1 MKSHRISSAQP
12 DPDDPLAALARQDGA
27 PQGSSTGAFVR
38 GAEKSVVPAL
48 GSFPAIG
55 AGAEVG
61 RFVASRLI
69 GAETGAEVGA
79 EAGTAA
85 EPGLGTAVGGLIGGA
100 LGMFGAGYV
109 LNKAQDWAIKQLPD
123 SVAG

>member
-1 MKSHRISSAQP
+1 MTDRAYEPASDDPLAQLAHSEVAPDSSAQP

-38 GAEKSVVPAL
+38 GAEKSVAPAI

-61 RFVASRLI
+61 
-69 GAETGAEVGA
+69 A
-79 EAGTAA
+79 EAGAPFGPLGAA
-85 EPGLGTAVGGLIGGA
+85 AGGLIGGA
-100 LGMFGAGYV
+100 AAGFGASA
-109 LNKAQDWAIKQLPD
+109 LIAKAQN
-123 SVAG
+123 